1 MTTDINA
8 MEDATETAVLE
19 VSGVQWATEK
29 AVVEAVLG
37 RRPGVASVEA
47 NPVAQ
52 TATVTYDPAR
62 TTVAELAGW
71 LTAATT
77 ARASRCPACV
87 TRCSKF

>member
-1 MTTDINA
+1 MT
-8 MEDATETAVLE
+8 ATADTAEVRTAVLE

-37 RRPGVASVEA
+37 RRPGVRSVEA

-62 TTVAELAGW
+62 TTVAELRRMDPRLRLPLPGPVGSP
-71 LTAATT
+71 TTSAT
-77 ARASRCPACV
+77 R
-87 TRCSKF
+87 

>member
-37 RRPGVASVEA
+37 RRPGVVSVEA

-62 TTVAELAGW
+62 TIGGGAGR
-71 LTAATT
+71 LDPRLRLPLPGPVGAP
-77 ARASRCPACV
+77 ARV
-87 TRCSKF
+87 